1 MPACILVIIPAFNE
15 ARAIGRV
22 IGDIPKGLV
31 QEVVVV
37 NNASTDTT
45 ADNARQAGAT
55 VVSENRRGYGFACLR
70 GIAYAAEQHPDIVV
84 FLDGDYSDYPDEMEA
99 LVAPILR
106 QEADFVVGSRTTGQR
121 EAGAMLPQ
129 AIVGNHLACWLMRRL
144 WGIRYT
150 DLGPFRAIRYAD
162 LIRLNMQDKTFG
174 WTIEMQIKAHLAGLR
189 IMEVPVSY
197 RRRTG
202 ISKITGTV
210 TGTVKASAKILGTL
224 LRFALGTN
232 TLARSL
238 KPPRGATAGSPE
250 NK

>member
-22 IGDIPKGLV
+22 IGDIPKDLV

-55 VVSENRRGYGFACLR
+55 VVSEKRRGYGFACLR
-70 GIAYAAEQHPDIVV
+70 GIAYAEKLRPDIVV
-84 FLDGDYSDYPDEMEA
+84 FLDGDYSDYPDEMKA

-144 WGIRYT
+144 WGVRYT

-162 LIRLNMQDKTFG
+162 LLRLNMQDKTFG

-189 IMEVPVSY
+189 IMEIPVSY

-210 TGTVKASAKILGTL
+210 TGTVKASVKIVGTL

-232 TLARSL
+232 ALARSL
-238 KPPRGATAGSPE
+238 GPPGATAGSPG
-250 NK
+250 NQ